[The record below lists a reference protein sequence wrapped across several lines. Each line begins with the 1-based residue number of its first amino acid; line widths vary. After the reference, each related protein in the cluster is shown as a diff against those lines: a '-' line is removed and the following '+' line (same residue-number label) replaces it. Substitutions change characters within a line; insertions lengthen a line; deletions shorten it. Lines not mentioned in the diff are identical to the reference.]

1 LRNISREN
9 KMILFASLIGLS
21 MLTIFPFFI
30 YKLVKLQI
38 PESSDTIEEVVE
50 K

>member
-1 LRNISREN
+1 MEI
-9 KMILFASLIGLS
+9 FATLIGLS

-38 PESSDTIEEVVE
+38 PNSSDKIEEVVE
-50 K
+50 Q